1 MQPVGKI
8 RTAGISILYN
18 QTAPYKKKTPRLA
31 HMKDRE
37 SQTVK
42 TGFAELSF
50 VFCRSQQVYPS
61 IGDKHESGGQDP
73 LRECLNI
80 NSSQLTPVRMNLA
93 LSLLKKTLGGICSN
107 LFVFSIK

>member
-42 TGFAELSF
+42 TRFAELSF

-73 LRECLNI
+73 LRECL
-80 NSSQLTPVRMNLA
+80 T
-93 LSLLKKTLGGICSN
+93 
-107 LFVFSIK
+107 